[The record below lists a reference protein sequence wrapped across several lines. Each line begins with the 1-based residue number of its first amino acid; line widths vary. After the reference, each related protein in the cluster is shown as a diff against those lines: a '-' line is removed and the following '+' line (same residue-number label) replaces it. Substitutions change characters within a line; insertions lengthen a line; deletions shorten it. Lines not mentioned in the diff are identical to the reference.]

1 SKTVEP
7 LVNFVNDENQNILWL
22 GLSSKNL
29 GELKQSQSIEVQ
41 MNLYPVKVG
50 LFSIPVIKITD
61 LITQKFTEFKDLAS
75 VDIIAE

>member
-1 SKTVEP
+1 M
-7 LVNFVNDENQNILWL
+7 VNFVNDENQNILWL

-41 MNLYPVKVG
+41 MNLYPVKIG

-61 LITQKFTEFKDLAS
+61 LITQKFIEFKDLAS
-75 VDIIAE
+75 VDII